1 MTNIKFYQVL
11 FFLFS
16 LQLSFSQF
24 VKIDTTDVKYRLELE
39 QYYEAKSKATF
50 EFGNKITDSRV
61 KSDFQ
66 EIITKRKKEF
76 ISEIKK
82 GKFIQHTV
90 FSPLISTIL
99 EEVKQ
104 ANPQYN
110 FDDIK
115 ILLALDDNINA
126 YNFGEGIIV
135 INLPLLLSVNN
146 EMELSYIIC
155 HEISH
160 QKLDHVFIGIQDY
173 VMKSNSKEMIEKTN
187 QIKKI
192 KYNRDAIIKTEIK
205 SFVYNSRR
213 FSRVKEH
220 EADSLGFKLYSKT
233 YPKYTIKSIEA
244 LQNLKAI
251 DKEKD
256 SLTKQD
262 YFRIFE
268 NSKVNFEESW
278 LNTEDLSSYNYQ
290 KKSKFWDID
299 SLRTHPDIDFRV
311 AYLKERFNISD
322 GEIQEF
328 SNAKYLSLTKEN
340 KYDKIFVLYHIKEYG
355 KSLYQ
360 TMILL
365 KNEKENPILKKMMYD
380 NLIKIS
386 EYKSNYKLNKC
397 LETESPDFTE
407 SYNAFLGFIRN
418 LRKTNFEQIVKNY
431 EY

>member
-1 MTNIKFYQVL
+1 MMIKLYSYILILFCVQFSVSQNI
-11 FFLFS
+11 
-16 LQLSFSQF
+16 
-24 VKIDTTDVKYRLELE
+24 KIDTTEVNYRLDLE
-39 QYYEAKSKATF
+39 QYYITKSKSTLDLV
-50 EFGNKITDSRV
+50 NHISDDKV
-61 KSDFQ
+61 KAEFQ
-66 EIITKRKKEF
+66 EIIAERKKSF

-82 GKFIQHTV
+82 GKFIYHVV

-99 EEVKQ
+99 AEIKATNSE
-104 ANPQYN
+104 YN

-115 ILLALDDNINA
+115 ILIALDEEINA

-135 INLPLLLSVNN
+135 INLPLLLAIDN

-160 QKLDHVFIGIQDY
+160 QKLDHVFVSI
-173 VMKSNSKEMIEKTN
+173 KEFAEKNNSKEIVDKTK
-187 QIKKI
+187 QLKKT
-192 KYNRDAIIKTEIK
+192 KYNRSAIAKNEVK
-205 SFVYNSRR
+205 NFVYKKSR
-213 FSRVKEH
+213 FSRAKEH
-220 EADSLGFKLYSKT
+220 EADSLGFVLYRKT
-233 YPKYTIKSIEA
+233 YPKYILQSIKS
-244 LQNLKAI
+244 LQILKTI

-262 YFRIFE
+262 YFKIFE
-268 NSKVNFEESW
+268 NSKVNFDESW
-278 LNTEDLSSYNYQ
+278 LNSEDLSNYNYQ

-299 SLRTHPDIDFRV
+299 SLRTHPDIDVRV
-311 AYLKERFNISD
+311 EYLKEKFKISD
-322 GEIQEF
+322 VQIQEYN
-328 SNAKYLSLTKEN
+328 NAKYLSLTKEN

-365 KNEKENPILKKMMYD
+365 KKDKENPLLNKMMYD

-386 EYKSNYKLNKC
+386 EYKSNYKLNQC
-397 LETESPDFTE
+397 LETESPNFTE
-407 SYNAFLGFIRN
+407 SYNTFLGFIRN

>member
-1 MTNIKFYQVL
+1 
-11 FFLFS
+11 
-16 LQLSFSQF
+16 
-24 VKIDTTDVKYRLELE
+24 
-39 QYYEAKSKATF
+39 
-50 EFGNKITDSRV
+50 
-61 KSDFQ
+61 
-66 EIITKRKKEF
+66 
-76 ISEIKK
+76 
-82 GKFIQHTV
+82 
-90 FSPLISTIL
+90 
-99 EEVKQ
+99 
-104 ANPQYN
+104 
-110 FDDIK
+110 
-115 ILLALDDNINA
+115 
-126 YNFGEGIIV
+126 
-135 INLPLLLSVNN
+135 
-146 EMELSYIIC
+146 
-155 HEISH
+155 
-160 QKLDHVFIGIQDY
+160 
-173 VMKSNSKEMIEKTN
+173 MIEKTN

-192 KYNRDAIIKTEIK
+192 KYNRDAIIKNQIK

-213 FSRVKEH
+213 FSRAKEH

-233 YPKYTIKSIEA
+233 YPKYIIKSIEA
-244 LQNLKAI
+244 LQNLKTI
-251 DKEKD
+251 DKVKD

-262 YFRIFE
+262 YFKIFE

-328 SNAKYLSLTKEN
+328 NNAKYLSLTKEN